1 MHRLRKRRWC
11 GWVRRFSTVVLTA
24 VSLTLFAAEPS
35 VTNLPPL
42 VIRGKIQPAH
52 TQGLEWVDGA
62 LYVTARLEDETYR
75 QALLLRTRLGDT
87 SWQVWNLTVPSDDSP
102 KSAMDHPGG
111 FQFDGRNLWIP
122 VAESR
127 RSGRSLVRVV
137 DPKAL
142 RPGAPVPILREFPVA
157 DHIGAIAVAAEKNRV
172 LGASWDTA
180 SIWVWDLQGTF
191 VERLPAGRLRTA
203 SLGVDVDGGAATG
216 LTVQDWKWHEG
227 RLVASGLWKDGNRK
241 GFFQQPAPGL
251 LSRVA
256 IFGDLPSVDVVPA
269 PRWLELPRLERREIA
284 REGMAIHGG
293 RLWFLPDDLGATNRL
308 YSLPESR

>member
-1 MHRLRKRRWC
+1 M
-11 GWVRRFSTVVLTA
+11 
-24 VSLTLFAAEPS
+24 VSLALVAAEPS

-42 VIRGKIQPAH
+42 VIRGKAQLAH

-62 LYVTARLEDETYR
+62 LYVTARLEDDTRR
-75 QALLLRTRLGDT
+75 QALLLRTRLGD
-87 SWQVWNLTVPSDDSP
+87 SHWEFWNLGVSSDESP
-102 KSAMDHPGG
+102 KNSMDHPGG
-111 FQFDGRNLWIP
+111 FQFDGRHLWIP

-127 RSGRSLVRVV
+127 RNSRSLVRVL
-137 DPKAL
+137 DPRAL
-142 RPGAPVPILREFPVA
+142 RPGVPISFVREFPVA

-191 VERLPAGRLRTA
+191 VERLPAVRLRTA

-227 RLVASGLWKDGNRK
+227 RLVASGLWKEGNRK
-241 GFFQQPAPGL
+241 GGIQERVIGS

-256 IFGDLPSVDVVPA
+256 IFGELPSVDDMPA